1 MKEGTT
7 MNDNSLM
14 KNLKRIRIEQDM
26 SIETLSQQT
35 GLTTDFLT
43 KLESTPSSKLLDHEK
58 LTAKQMFNIANL
70 LKTTIADL
78 LDRPIRMYVGND
90 PDSIPARTARRSKK

>member
-1 MKEGTT
+1 

-43 KLESTPSSKLLDHEK
+43 KLESTPSQQTTRPRE
-58 LTAKQMFNIANL
+58 TNR
-70 LKTTIADL
+70 KTNAQH
-78 LDRPIRMYVGND
+78 
-90 PDSIPARTARRSKK
+90 RSDTQNHHR